1 MSMNNLKKAS
11 LAAAATGVMV
21 GTADAAKRS
30 GAKKRSGAEKRKGG
44 AKRQAVDKLIGKIKD
59 DSDKVRTEGWL
70 GAGEVGAPAV
80 KPLAEVMTDDD
91 MEVARAAKRALW
103 KIVRH
108 TGRPRAAGAKRAVE
122 AKLVELLGDDQP
134 VSVRREVLWMLSE
147 IGTFKAVKPIAG
159 LLSNKRLRE
168 DARMVLERIPSPG
181 AVKALKAGLKAA
193 PEDFKLNIAQSLRK
207 RGADVPGLPCMKL
220 VPTKKT
226 NVKPVT

>member
-21 GTADAAKRS
+21 GTADAAKR
-30 GAKKRSGAEKRKGG
+30 RSA
-44 AKRQAVDKLIGKIKD
+44 AKRRGVEKLIGKIKD
-59 DSDKVRTEGWL
+59 NSDKVRTEGWL
-70 GAGEVGAPAV
+70 GAGEIGAAAV
-80 KPLAEVMTDDD
+80 KPLAEVMTDED

-108 TGRPRAAGAKRAVE
+108 TGRPKATREKRAVE
-122 AKLVELLGDDQP
+122 AKLLELLGDDQP

-147 IGTFKAVKPIAG
+147 IGSFKSVKPIAG
-159 LLSNKRLRE
+159 LLSNKQLRE
-168 DARMVLERIPSPG
+168 DARMALERIPGRG
-181 AVKALKAGLKAA
+181 AVKALKDGLKAA

-207 RGADVPGLPCMKL
+207 RGTDVPGLACVKL

-226 NVKPVT
+226 NVKPAR